1 MRERLTHN
9 FGLKLLSLALAILVW
24 IVVLSIEDPVYTREF
39 SDISVTEVNGD
50 QITEAGK
57 AYSYVGGNTVSVK
70 VKGKTSVVNRLSKDD
85 LLAVADLSTLSITG
99 AVMVD
104 VSCPKYPSLEI
115 TPIGSSTALKV
126 EIEDLVEKS
135 LNVKVNTNGKVSE
148 GYYIGQG
155 VATPNMVTVSG
166 PESVVNKINEASVNV
181 SIGSG
186 NTTDVTT
193 NTTLK
198 LLDQSGD
205 EVSSS
210 TLNISQ
216 TDISVTVPIYE
227 TKTVPV
233 DFGVTGQVAHGYRMV
248 SAAYEPKEVTVAGRK
263 EDLDKIS
270 QVTLK
275 DYDISGKNSKV
286 EDSISIVQNL
296 AEQLPDG
303 VVFTD
308 KEATVALVV
317 DIQQITETSFEL
329 PLSKISLKGSNTAYT
344 YQKSGP
350 GSSDKAVTLKVKGIS
365 SEINSLTTDNLT
377 ALIDVSNYGEGEY
390 DLPLTVIFDDNL
402 ERAAD
407 AYVHVVIS
415 KTSDE

>member
-1 MRERLTHN
+1 MRERLTYN
-9 FGLKLLSLALAILVW
+9 FGLKILSLALAVLVW
-24 IVVLSIEDPVYTREF
+24 LVVLSIEDPVYTREF
-39 SDISVTEVNGD
+39 SDISVTEINGD

-70 VKGKTSVVNRLSKDD
+70 VKGKTSIVNRLSKDD

-104 VSCPKYPSLEI
+104 VSCPKYPNLEI
-115 TPIGSSTALKV
+115 TPIGSSTVLKV
-126 EIEDLVEKS
+126 EI
-135 LNVKVNTNGKVSE
+135 GKVAS

-166 PESVVNKINEASVNV
+166 PKSVVDQIAEANV
-181 SIGSG
+181 SVTVGSS
-186 NTTDVTT
+186 NTSDITT

-198 LLDQSGD
+198 LLDQNGS

-216 TDISVTVPIYE
+216 SDISVNVPIYQ

-233 DFGVTGQVAHGYRMV
+233 NFGVTGRVAEGYRVV
-248 SAAYEPKEVTVAGRK
+248 SAVYEPKEVTVAGRK
-263 EDLDKIS
+263 EDLDKID

-275 DYDISGKNSKV
+275 DYDISGKNDKI
-286 EDSISIVQNL
+286 EDSVSIAQNI

-317 DIQQITETSFEL
+317 DIQKITETSFEL
-329 PLSKISLKGSNTAYT
+329 PLSKVSLKGSSTDYT
-344 YQKSGP
+344 YEKSVT
-350 GSSDKAVTLKVKGIS
+350 GSSDKAVTLKV
-365 SEINSLTTDNLT
+365 
-377 ALIDVSNYGEGEY
+377 
-390 DLPLTVIFDDNL
+390 LPVKSMHLLQIT
-402 ERAAD
+402 
-407 AYVHVVIS
+407 
-415 KTSDE
+415 

>member
-1 MRERLTHN
+1 M
-9 FGLKLLSLALAILVW
+9 
-24 IVVLSIEDPVYTREF
+24 
-39 SDISVTEVNGD
+39 
-50 QITEAGK
+50 
-57 AYSYVGGNTVSVK
+57 
-70 VKGKTSVVNRLSKDD
+70 
-85 LLAVADLSTLSITG
+85 
-99 AVMVD
+99 
-104 VSCPKYPSLEI
+104 
-115 TPIGSSTALKV
+115 
-126 EIEDLVEKS
+126 
-135 LNVKVNTNGKVSE
+135 
-148 GYYIGQG
+148 
-155 VATPNMVTVSG
+155 
-166 PESVVNKINEASVNV
+166 
-181 SIGSG
+181 
-186 NTTDVTT
+186 
-193 NTTLK
+193 
-198 LLDQSGD
+198 
-205 EVSSS
+205 
-210 TLNISQ
+210 
-216 TDISVTVPIYE
+216 
-227 TKTVPV
+227 
-233 DFGVTGQVAHGYRMV
+233 
-248 SAAYEPKEVTVAGRK
+248 TVAGRK

-390 DLPLTVIFDDNL
+390 DLPQMHM
-402 ERAAD
+402 
-407 AYVHVVIS
+407 YMW
-415 KTSDE
+415 

>member
-1 MRERLTHN
+1 MGY
-9 FGLKLLSLALAILVW
+9 F
-24 IVVLSIEDPVYTREF
+24 EF
-39 SDISVTEVNGD
+39 SLDYRPISV
-50 QITEAGK
+50 
-57 AYSYVGGNTVSVK
+57 
-70 VKGKTSVVNRLSKDD
+70 
-85 LLAVADLSTLSITG
+85 
-99 AVMVD
+99 
-104 VSCPKYPSLEI
+104 SL
-115 TPIGSSTALKV
+115 
-126 EIEDLVEKS
+126 
-135 LNVKVNTNGKVSE
+135 
-148 GYYIGQG
+148 
-155 VATPNMVTVSG
+155 M
-166 PESVVNKINEASVNV
+166 
-181 SIGSG
+181 
-186 NTTDVTT
+186 
-193 NTTLK
+193 
-198 LLDQSGD
+198 
-205 EVSSS
+205 
-210 TLNISQ
+210 
-216 TDISVTVPIYE
+216 PIYE

-233 DFGVTGQVAHGYRMV
+233 NFGVTGQVAHGYKMV

-365 SEINSLTTDNLT
+365 SEINSLTADNLT

-402 ERAAD
+402 ELAAD

>member
-198 LLDQSGD
+198 LLDQSEG

-233 DFGVTGQVAHGYRMV
+233 DFGVTGQVAHGYKMV

-329 PLSKISLKGSNTAYT
+329 PLSKISLKGSI
-344 YQKSGP
+344 QP
-350 GSSDKAVTLKVKGIS
+350 I
-365 SEINSLTTDNLT
+365 
-377 ALIDVSNYGEGEY
+377 LIK
-390 DLPLTVIFDDNL
+390 
-402 ERAAD
+402 RAGQ
-407 AYVHVVIS
+407 VLLIRQ
-415 KTSDE
+415 

>member
-104 VSCPKYPSLEI
+104 VSCPK
-115 TPIGSSTALKV
+115 LKV

-186 NTTDVTT
+186 NTTDVTK

-198 LLDQSGD
+198 LLDQSEG

-233 DFGVTGQVAHGYRMV
+233 DFGVTGQVAHGYKMV

-263 EDLDKIS
+263 ENLDKIS

-402 ERAAD
+402 ELAAD

>member
-1 MRERLTHN
+1 
-9 FGLKLLSLALAILVW
+9 
-24 IVVLSIEDPVYTREF
+24 
-39 SDISVTEVNGD
+39 
-50 QITEAGK
+50 
-57 AYSYVGGNTVSVK
+57 
-70 VKGKTSVVNRLSKDD
+70 
-85 LLAVADLSTLSITG
+85 
-99 AVMVD
+99 
-104 VSCPKYPSLEI
+104 
-115 TPIGSSTALKV
+115 
-126 EIEDLVEKS
+126 
-135 LNVKVNTNGKVSE
+135 
-148 GYYIGQG
+148 
-155 VATPNMVTVSG
+155 
-166 PESVVNKINEASVNV
+166 
-181 SIGSG
+181 
-186 NTTDVTT
+186 
-193 NTTLK
+193 
-198 LLDQSGD
+198 
-205 EVSSS
+205 
-210 TLNISQ
+210 
-216 TDISVTVPIYE
+216 
-227 TKTVPV
+227 
-233 DFGVTGQVAHGYRMV
+233 MV

-350 GSSDKAVTLKVKGIS
+350 GSS
-365 SEINSLTTDNLT
+365 EINSLTTDNLT

-402 ERAAD
+402 ELAAD